1 MLIAGIDYSM
11 SCPCITMGSTDDF
24 CFQKCETHYLTDKP
38 KYEGRF
44 GNITGYLF
52 ERPANQIERFI
63 RIADW
68 AYDIVKDCDQIL
80 IEDYAMGSRGKVFH
94 IAENTAILK
103 YRFHTNHLKWAAL
116 PPMSLKKFATGKGN
130 SDKEQMYAAFLEDA
144 KIDLKKLFNSKGEK
158 VTNPLSDIVDSY
170 YLAKYLKT
178 NSLE

>member
-11 SCPCITMGSTDDF
+11 SCPCITLGSTDDF
-24 CFQKCETHYLTDKP
+24 SFQNCESHYLTDKP

-44 GNITGYLF
+44 DNITGYLF
-52 ERPANQIERFI
+52 ERPANQIERFL
-63 RIADW
+63 RIAEW
-68 AYDIVKDCDQIL
+68 AYEIVKGCDQIL

-103 YRFHTNHLKWAAL
+103 YHFHTRLLKWGAL

-130 SDKEQMYAAFLEDA
+130 SDKDKMYAAFVDDT
-144 KIDLKKLFNSKGEK
+144 KVNLKKLFNSKGEK
-158 VTNPLSDIVDSY
+158 ISNPLSDIVDSY

-178 NSLE
+178 NPLE